1 MKIAV
6 NTRLLLSG
14 KLDGIGW
21 FTFETLRR
29 LVKDHPEVEFH
40 FIFDR
45 PYSADFI
52 FGENV
57 VPHVIGPPA
66 RHPILMR
73 IWYDTM
79 VPLLLKRIKPDLFI
93 SPDAQA
99 SLTTRV
105 PQLLVIHDINFE
117 HFPMDVPTAFRSY
130 LLNRSVRWA
139 QKVDRIVTVSEF
151 SKQDIVSKYNVA
163 SEKVDVAY
171 NGVNELYAPLNE
183 DEKLEVKRKYTDGKD
198 YFVFVGSIHPRK
210 NLQRLLP
217 AFKRFK
223 ERTGSDMKL
232 VIVGNPYWKDQR
244 IREAFD
250 LFKDSDDLVL
260 TGRLSAT
267 DLKGVVGAALSS
279 IYVSYFEGFGI
290 PIVESF
296 KAGVPMITSNV
307 SSMPEV
313 AGNAA
318 ACVDPMNVEEIAD
331 AMVRMAS
338 DSNWRTTLI
347 ERGLDRVKQFNWDHT
362 AAVVWQSIIKVIYHG

>member
-6 NTRLLLSG
+6 NTRLLLSD

-45 PYSADFI
+45 PFSSEFI
-52 FGENV
+52 FGNNV

-79 VPLLLKRIKPDLFI
+79 LPMLLKRIKPDLFI
-93 SPDAQA
+93 SPDAQT
-99 SLTTRV
+99 SLTTQF

-117 HFPMDVPTAFRSY
+117 HYPMDVPMAFRSY
-130 LLNRSVRWA
+130 LLKRSVRWA
-139 QKVDRIVTVSEF
+139 HKVDRIVTVSEF
-151 SKQDIVSKYNVA
+151 SKKDIVAKYNVP
-163 SEKVDVAY
+163 SEKIDVAY
-171 NGVNELYAPLNE
+171 NGVNALYEPISE
-183 DEKLEVKRKYTDGKD
+183 SEKAAVKSKYTKGKD

-260 TGRLSAT
+260 TGRLTAME
-267 DLKGVVGAALSS
+267 LKGVVGAALSS
-279 IYVSYFEGFGI
+279 VYVSYFEGFGI

-313 AGNAA
+313 AGDAA
-318 ACVDPMNVEEIAD
+318 VCVDPMNVEAIAE
-331 AMVRMAS
+331 AMIRMAS
-338 DSNWRTTLI
+338 DPQWRATLI
-347 ERGLDRVKQFNWDHT
+347 ERGLERVKLYDWDHT
-362 AAVVWQSIIKVIYHG
+362 AAVMWQSIIKVVNHG

>member
-1 MKIAV
+1 MKVAV
-6 NTRLLLSG
+6 NTRLLLSD

-45 PYSADFI
+45 PFSSEFI
-52 FGENV
+52 FGKNV

-79 VPLLLKRIKPDLFI
+79 VPMVLKRINPEIFI
-93 SPDAQA
+93 STDAQA
-99 SLTTRV
+99 SLTTKF

-117 HFPMDVPTAFRSY
+117 HYPMDVPTAFRSY
-130 LLNRSVRWA
+130 LLNRSIRWA
-139 QKVDRIVTVSEF
+139 QKVDQIVTVSEF
-151 SKQDIVSKYNVA
+151 SKQDIVSKYNVPL
-163 SEKVDVAY
+163 EKVDVAY
-171 NGVNELYAPLNE
+171 NGVNELYAPLSE
-183 DEKLEVKRKYTDGKD
+183 DEKVAVKRKYTDGKD

-217 AFKRFK
+217 AFKLFR

-250 LFKDSDDLVL
+250 MFRDSNDLVL
-260 TGRLSAT
+260 TGRLAAP
-267 DLKGVVGAALSS
+267 DLKDIVGAALSS
-279 IYVSYFEGFGI
+279 VYVSYFEGFGI

-313 AGNAA
+313 AGDAA
-318 ACVDPMNVEEIAD
+318 VCVDPMNVEEIAE
-331 AMVRMAS
+331 AMIRMAA
-338 DSNWRTTLI
+338 NPEWRATLI
-347 ERGLDRVKQFNWDHT
+347 DRGLERVKLFNWDQT
-362 AAVVWQSIIKVIYHG
+362 AEVMWQSIMKVVKHG

>member
-6 NTRLLLSG
+6 NTRLLLSD

-21 FTFETLRR
+21 FTLETLRR
-29 LVKDHPEVEFH
+29 LVKAHPEVEFH

-45 PYSADFI
+45 PFSSEFI
-52 FGENV
+52 LGKNV

-79 VPLLLKRIKPDLFI
+79 VPMLLKRIKPDLFI

-99 SLTTRV
+99 SLTTRF

-117 HFPMDVPTAFRSY
+117 HYPMDVPTAFRSY

-139 QKVDRIVTVSEF
+139 HKVNRIVTVSEF
-151 SKQDIVSKYNVA
+151 SKQDIVSKYNV
-163 SEKVDVAY
+163 STDKVDVAY
-171 NGVNELYAPLNE
+171 NGVNALYAPLSE
-183 DEKLEVKRKYTDGKD
+183 SEKAAVKDKYTHGKD

-260 TGRLSAT
+260 TGRLAAP

-279 IYVSYFEGFGI
+279 VYVSYFEGFGI

-313 AGNAA
+313 AGDAA
-318 ACVDPMNVEEIAD
+318 VCIDPMNVEEIAD
-331 AMVRMAS
+331 AMIRMAS
-338 DSNWRTTLI
+338 DPAWRTMLI
-347 ERGLDRVKQFNWDHT
+347 ERGLERVKQFDWDHT
-362 AAVVWQSIIKVIYHG
+362 AAVLWQSITKVIGHG